1 MPRKYTIRSKE
12 EKLSIVKQVLNGM
25 PVCSWESQGIRHRQ
39 VQEWTKAYLEQGES
53 GLESKKKP
61 GNPLSRYG
69 RRKELSYEEQLQ
81 YQIELLKR
89 ELIKKETE
97 VLRLKK
103 LNERKGGDAR
113 KR

>member
-1 MPRKYTIRSKE
+1 MARKYTMRSKE
-12 EKLSIVKQVLNGM
+12 EKLLIVKQVLNGA
-25 PVCSWESQGIRHRQ
+25 SIRNWESQGIRNKQ
-39 VQEWTKAYLEQGES
+39 VHDWVEKYLKEGEK

-61 GNPLSRYG
+61 GNPLSKYE
-69 RRKELSYEEQLQ
+69 RRKELTYEEQLQ

-89 ELIKKETE
+89 ELVKKEAE